1 LTDVSRL
8 KSLGFSGVFKGGMA
22 MKSLSNS
29 SQRSRRSEELA
40 SQPIGGPR
48 EFATFAV
55 LILCFA
61 ITVAIVFGHRH
72 RAANRANSQP
82 TTSARRAIVPNPS
95 QSDAIVFRHG
105 HKAVDATKSQPT
117 KSARRVIAPNPSQ
130 SDAIVFGHGHKAVDA
145 TRAQPATTAH
155 RAIAPSPSRQPD
167 ARIASGKEYTAW
179 VSSTAGSLGNSAV
192 NVQNVV
198 LDAIISLVWDPAVGL
213 SNQIIGFV
221 ADSWVNPVTGDR
233 IIFNAAPGASRMA
246 VSILAFAMVGVVML
260 ALAGPLYASWKTWR
274 LSRAH
279 GFRGRSQ

>member
-1 LTDVSRL
+1 
-8 KSLGFSGVFKGGMA
+8 MA
-22 MKSLSNS
+22 MKILDNS
-29 SQRSRRSEELA
+29 SRRVQRSEELA
-40 SQPIGGPR
+40 SRPIGGAR

-61 ITVAIVFGHRH
+61 VTVAIVFGHRH

-82 TTSARRAIVPNPS
+82 TASARRAIVPNPS
-95 QSDAIVFRHG
+95 QSDAIVF
-105 HKAVDATKSQPT
+105 
-117 KSARRVIAPNPSQ
+117 
-130 SDAIVFGHGHKAVDA
+130 GHGHKARDA
-145 TRAQPATTAH
+145 AKSQPATTAR
-155 RAIAPSPSRQPD
+155 RAIALSPSRPD
-167 ARIASGKEYTAW
+167 APVASGEEYTAW
-179 VSSTAGSLGNSAV
+179 ISSTAGSLGNSAV

-198 LDAIISLVWDPAVGL
+198 LDAVVSLVWDPAVGL

-279 GFRGRSQ
+279 GFRGRSH

>member
-1 LTDVSRL
+1 
-8 KSLGFSGVFKGGMA
+8 
-22 MKSLSNS
+22 MKILDNS
-29 SQRSRRSEELA
+29 SRRSRRSEEFA
-40 SQPIGGPR
+40 SRPIGGAR

-61 ITVAIVFGHRH
+61 VTVAIVFGHRH
-72 RAANRANSQP
+72 RAANRANAQP
-82 TTSARRAIVPNPS
+82 TTSTHRAIVPNPS
-95 QSDAIVFRHG
+95 QSDAIVF
-105 HKAVDATKSQPT
+105 
-117 KSARRVIAPNPSQ
+117 
-130 SDAIVFGHGHKAVDA
+130 GHGHRAVDVA
-145 TRAQPATTAH
+145 KSQPATTAR
-155 RAIAPSPSRQPD
+155 RAIAPSSSLQSD
-167 ARIASGKEYTAW
+167 APIASGKEYAAW
-179 VSSTAGSLGNSAV
+179 VSSAAGNLGNSAV

-198 LDAIISLVWDPAVGL
+198 LDAIVSLVWDPAVGL

-279 GFRGRSQ
+279 GFRNRPQ

>member
-1 LTDVSRL
+1 
-8 KSLGFSGVFKGGMA
+8 MA
-22 MKSLSNS
+22 MKILSNS
-29 SQRSRRSEELA
+29 SRRGQRSEELA
-40 SQPIGGPR
+40 SRPIGGAR

-61 ITVAIVFGHRH
+61 VTVAIVFGHRH
-72 RAANRANSQP
+72 RVANRANSQP
-82 TTSARRAIVPNPS
+82 TTAAHRAIV
-95 QSDAIVFRHG
+95 
-105 HKAVDATKSQPT
+105 
-117 KSARRVIAPNPSQ
+117 PNPSQ
-130 SDAIVFGHGHKAVDA
+130 SDAIVFGHGHKARDA
-145 TRAQPATTAH
+145 AKSQPATTAR
-155 RAIAPSPSRQPD
+155 RAIALSPSPRPN
-167 ARIASGKEYTAW
+167 APVASGEEYTAW

-192 NVQNVV
+192 NVQNVI
-198 LDAIISLVWDPAVGL
+198 LDAVVSLVWDPAVGL

>member
-1 LTDVSRL
+1 
-8 KSLGFSGVFKGGMA
+8 

-72 RAANRANSQP
+72 RAANRANAQP
-82 TTSARRAIVPNPS
+82 TTSAHRAIVPNPS
-95 QSDAIVFRHG
+95 QSDAIVFGHG
-105 HKAVDATKSQPT
+105 PKARDAAKSQPAAT
-117 KSARRVIAPNPSQ
+117 TRRAIAPNPNPRPNGP
-130 SDAIVFGHGHKAVDA
+130 V
-145 TRAQPATTAH
+145 
-155 RAIAPSPSRQPD
+155 
-167 ARIASGKEYTAW
+167 ASGEEYTAW
-179 VSSTAGSLGNSAV
+179 VSSAAGNLGNSAV

-221 ADSWVNPVTGDR
+221 ADTWVNPVTGDR

-279 GFRGRSQ
+279 GFRNRLQ